1 MGICAHAIP
10 VTAQDKAANREVLRA
25 LQKLRHE
32 VSILKEQNNH
42 LKGEFNKLKKQANQP
57 TVDVSTAVPLKEIS
71 EQRQLINQQAS
82 RIDGLE
88 ARNASLQDSVD
99 AVINR
104 PPAEAIEIF
113 ECVEPAWIIE
123 AGLINWRA
131 RRPSMP
137 YAGALNV
144 QPGGSFTNNLR
155 ETEFDR
161 DSGFRV
167 AIGRRNEENWDVM
180 FRYTLLETGGNSS
193 VGDAANNNDA
203 VFANQLDR
211 SLADR
216 RLNLNVDDGRV
227 DVASESLS
235 LDHYVY
241 DLELGKTIQGDTMKF
256 RPFGGLR
263 FAEIKQDA
271 SILYQ
276 NRVAANN
283 LDSYLIN
290 SNVDMSGFGL
300 RTGGQ
305 FDVKLWRNLSLFGRG
320 AGSLMLTEFRVNRTD
335 AATDQSAGITESR
348 AHSHKYNSIVPLTE
362 MEVGLL

>member
-1 MGICAHAIP
+1 
-10 VTAQDKAANREVLRA
+10 
-25 LQKLRHE
+25 
-32 VSILKEQNNH
+32 
-42 LKGEFNKLKKQANQP
+42 
-57 TVDVSTAVPLKEIS
+57 
-71 EQRQLINQQAS
+71 
-82 RIDGLE
+82 
-88 ARNASLQDSVD
+88 
-99 AVINR
+99 
-104 PPAEAIEIF
+104 
-113 ECVEPAWIIE
+113 
-123 AGLINWRA
+123 
-131 RRPSMP
+131 
-137 YAGALNV
+137 
-144 QPGGSFTNNLR
+144 
-155 ETEFDR
+155 
-161 DSGFRV
+161 
-167 AIGRRNEENWDVM
+167 M

-193 VGDAANNNDA
+193 VGDAANNSDA

-227 DVASESLS
+227 DAASESLS

-320 AGSLMLTEFRVNRTD
+320 AGSLMLSEFRVNRSD

-348 AHSHKYNSIVPLTE
+348 SHSHKYNSIVPVAELA
-362 MEVGLL
+362 VGVRYECGNFFLAAGYEYANWFNPAFPR